1 MVFVRIAGRD
11 IEKRQSKKISSSG
24 RAYRKVETGPNP
36 VSFFVRHKLHKKL
49 KRERKSKHD

>member
-36 VSFFVRHKLHKKL
+36 VFFFVRHKLQKN